1 MQKKLNRELSK
12 GDLIKCE
19 SKQDLLIIDLKL
31 TKAGYKTDYVFK
43 HNGEDGLWIE
53 IKESK

>member
-1 MQKKLNRELSK
+1 MKMNRELSK

-19 SKQDLLIIDLKL
+19 SKQEMLIIDLKL

>member
-19 SKQDLLIIDLKL
+19 SKQEMLITDLELN
-31 TKAGYKTDYVFK
+31 KAGYYK